1 MKIFINQEWKN
12 QGQLEDL
19 VRKCIERT
27 FHDVKIEADFLNL
40 NFDFQ
45 KLTTRSN
52 IDEIEIIESLSNL
65 NFVYASYY
73 SINSKAIPTII
84 DTISFNQIKLKLS
97 ENEAK
102 FIENCY
108 INYNEQF
115 VLKFKMPELRI
126 DYDESIIHK
135 LFNIIKNDRFESYIE
150 RNMENCFI
158 LNKNLNFGND
168 VLRLLF
174 VSKEIKFSTQ
184 IVTSNYPQTSI
195 EEFLNNFQVNLL
207 HVLNE
212 SDAIQ
217 KLRLNREEK
226 NIELHEE
233 NFCEEKLKIFVGRF
247 EQICYIKERISDP
260 TVSHIIIHGESG
272 CGKTR

>member
-1 MKIFINQEWKN
+1 MKNT
-12 QGQLEDL
+12 L
-19 VRKCIERT
+19 
-27 FHDVKIEADFLNL
+27 
-40 NFDFQ
+40 
-45 KLTTRSN
+45 
-52 IDEIEIIESLSNL
+52 
-65 NFVYASYY
+65 
-73 SINSKAIPTII
+73 
-84 DTISFNQIKLKLS
+84 
-97 ENEAK
+97 
-102 FIENCY
+102 
-108 INYNEQF
+108 
-115 VLKFKMPELRI
+115 
-126 DYDESIIHK
+126 
-135 LFNIIKNDRFESYIE
+135 
-150 RNMENCFI
+150 

>member
-1 MKIFINQEWKN
+1 MYRKN
-12 QGQLEDL
+12 ISWCED
-19 VRKCIERT
+19 RSR
-27 FHDVKIEADFLNL
+27 FLNL

-52 IDEIEIIESLSNL
+52 IDEIEIIQTLSNL